1 MLRAVWE
8 AAMQKTLLKG
18 VVKEEIRKRRKGISL
33 SLIAIRK
40 RITLAVAREIT
51 QQSPLSERYW
61 NTFVDA
67 TEAESDLW
75 AFLQL
80 KDGSEVVLNA
90 QQIQQLLSLYER
102 WRRMCEFLI
111 DEYDRLSRLPK
122 GERWTKS
129 TVLGIAQLRRFRR
142 GSDFLRLRG
151 ARKDHLKSGTL
162 LGPEGNHRLGALC
175 YAWPGPVSKVPQGDA
190 QCTMLR
196 EAASSFCKHLRTTRD
211 KGQRLARGIQGL
223 GGVSRC
229 RPPSFF

>member
-1 MLRAVWE
+1 
-8 AAMQKTLLKG
+8 MQKTLLRRI
-18 VVKEEIRKRRKGISL
+18 VKEEIRKRRKGISL

-111 DEYDRLSRLPK
+111 DEYDRLSPRFK
-122 GERWTKS
+122 ERRWTKS
-129 TVLGIAQLRRFRR
+129 TVLGIARLVASAEAAIS
-142 GSDFLRLRG
+142 SDFAEQGKTILSPEHFSALKGTIDWARFVTLGQDPYLRFLEEM
-151 ARKDHLKSGTL
+151 H
-162 LGPEGNHRLGALC
+162 NALC
-175 YAWPGPVSKVPQGDA
+175 FVKRHPHFANICEP
-190 QCTMLR
+190 
-196 EAASSFCKHLRTTRD
+196 
-211 KGQRLARGIQGL
+211 RGIRAS
-223 GGVSRC
+223 V
-229 RPPSFF
+229 